1 MNRIRTGRA
10 LALAALAL
18 AAQAGT
24 ARAQANPPAQQIVDK
39 YVQAIGG
46 KAMLG
51 RFNSRHTVAE
61 MSMPAMGMTM
71 TMDLYQARPNKM
83 MTRMDMG
90 AMGTATGGYDGTVAW
105 SNSSMQ
111 GPRIL
116 SGAELNETLTR
127 STFDANL
134 DMASIFPTMQTV
146 GSRTV
151 AGQQCW
157 DVQMTSRNGVTM
169 RNCFDK
175 TTGLMVATVAKQQSQ
190 MGEMEVEM
198 VYSDYKDFDGIK
210 MPTKTTMS
218 MMGQQMVTTVKSVSH
233 EAIPDSTFAL
243 PAEIRAL
250 QH

>member
-18 AAQAGT
+18 AATAGT
-24 ARAQANPPAQQIVDK
+24 GRAQTLPPAQQIVDR
-39 YVQAIGG
+39 YTQAIGG

-51 RFNSRHTVAE
+51 RYNSRHTVAE

-71 TMDLYQARPNKM
+71 NMDVYQARPNKVL
-83 MTRMDMG
+83 TRMDMG
-90 AMGTATGGYDGTVAW
+90 AMGSASGGYDGTVAW
-105 SNSSMQ
+105 SNNTMQ

-116 SGAELNETLTR
+116 SGAELNETLSR
-127 STFDANL
+127 SEFDANL
-134 DMASIFPTMQTV
+134 DMAASFPTMQTV

-151 AGQQCW
+151 AGQECW
-157 DVQMTSRNGVTM
+157 DVRMVSKTGVEM

-175 TTGLMVATVAKQQSQ
+175 TSGLLVATVAKQQSQ

-198 VYSDYKDFDGIK
+198 VYSNYKDFDGIK
-210 MPTKTTMS
+210 MPTTTTMNA
-218 MMGQQMVTTVKSVSH
+218 MGQQMVTTVKSVSH
-233 EAIPDSTFAL
+233 EAIPDSMFAL